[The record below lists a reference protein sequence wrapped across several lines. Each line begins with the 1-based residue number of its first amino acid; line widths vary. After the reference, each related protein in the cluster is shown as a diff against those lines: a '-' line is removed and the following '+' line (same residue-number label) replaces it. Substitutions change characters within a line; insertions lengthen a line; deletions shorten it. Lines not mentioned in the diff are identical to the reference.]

1 MLLLAFHYCPDKT
14 CNSTFSINGLC
25 FINLHNKEKV
35 MIVRKSVFVVVSI
48 SFITLMLHL
57 MGPLEVSAG
66 ENVSPTKARERDYY
80 TPNSE
85 DLASDEMRVI
95 ACGTGMPT
103 TRAAQ
108 AAACFL
114 VELGNGDKFIFDIGS
129 GSAERISSLQIPYDY
144 LDKIFIGHLH
154 ADHFG
159 SLGEMFIGGALLG
172 RQKPLRIWGPSGRS
186 PELGTA
192 YAVQKLK
199 EMYTWD
205 LAGRVGLVDFRGYS
219 LEVNEFDYKAENA
232 IIYED
237 NGVTIRSFP
246 AIHALDGPVSFSL
259 EWKGLKF
266 VFGSD
271 TYPNK
276 WFMEYAKDADL
287 VVHECFVAV
296 PDLVKKMGFTPEQA
310 LVVGTQIHTAPEAFG
325 KVMSAIKPKHA
336 VAYHFF
342 KDFDTT
348 AEVNDRI
355 RTTYDGPLSL
365 AEDFM
370 VWNITKD
377 NIRVRMAVV
386 EERTWAPP
394 LVSKPELPQ
403 KDDTKKYSE
412 EMGVADDVMGYS
424 DVIKDGRW
432 GEVDEV
438 LRGVYKEAS
447 EMLGQDFPYPGDEKK

>member
-1 MLLLAFHYCPDKT
+1 MKYPKLSILA
-14 CNSTFSINGLC
+14 
-25 FINLHNKEKV
+25 V
-35 MIVRKSVFVVVSI
+35 VFVLGTAFGIYVVSQDRLVI
-48 SFITLMLHL
+48 
-57 MGPLEVSAG
+57 VDDAQAQ
-66 ENVSPTKARERDYY
+66 VSPVTARERDVYF
-80 TPNSE
+80 PNSE
-85 DLASDEMRVI
+85 DLDPDEMRVI

-129 GSAERISSLQIPYDY
+129 GSAERISSLQIPYDF

-159 SLGEMFIGGALLG
+159 SLAEMFIGGALMG
-172 RQKPLRIWGPSGRS
+172 RQRPLRIWGPNGPT

-192 YAVQKLK
+192 YAVQKMK

-205 LAGRVGLVDFRGYS
+205 LSGRVGIVDFRGYS

-232 IIYED
+232 VIYEH
-237 NGVTIRSFP
+237 NGVTVRSFP

-259 EWKGLKF
+259 EWNGLKF
-266 VFGSD
+266 IFGSD

-276 WFMEYAKDADL
+276 WFVEYAKDADL
-287 VVHECFVAV
+287 AIHECFVAV
-296 PDLVKKMGFTPEQA
+296 PDLVVKMRFTPEQA
-310 LVVGTQIHTAPEAFG
+310 LLVGTQIHTAPEAFG
-325 KVMSAIKPKHA
+325 KVMSQIQPRMA

-348 AEVNDRI
+348 AAVNDRI

-377 NIRVRMAVV
+377 DIRVRMAVV
-386 EERTWAPP
+386 EEATWAPP
-394 LVSKPELPQ
+394 LAGVPQLPGG
-403 KDDTKKYSE
+403 DADRMNFSE
-412 EMGVADDVMGYS
+412 AYGVPMEALLYS
-424 DVIKDGRW
+424 DFIIEGRW
-432 GEVDEV
+432 SEVDDA
-438 LRGVYKEAS
+438 LRGVYREAS
-447 EMLGQDFPYPGDEKK
+447 DAVGREFPYPEN

>member
-1 MLLLAFHYCPDKT
+1 MFLA
-14 CNSTFSINGLC
+14 
-25 FINLHNKEKV
+25 V
-35 MIVRKSVFVVVSI
+35 MISREFEMLGTMNFATDPSKASVLLRSLAVASLSLFA
-48 SFITLMLHL
+48 F
-57 MGPLEVSAG
+57 GPPTQSAAQD
-66 ENVSPTKARERDYY
+66 VSPTEASEERDTYY
-80 TPNSE
+80 PNTE
-85 DLASDEMRVI
+85 NLAPDEMRVI

-129 GSAERISSLQIPYDY
+129 GSAERLSSLQIPYDY

-159 SLGEMFIGGALLG
+159 SLAEMFIGGALMG
-172 RQKPLRIWGPSGRS
+172 RQKPLRIWGPSGPT

-192 YAVQKLK
+192 YAI
-199 EMYTWD
+199 EGMERMYTWD
-205 LAGRVGLVDFRGYS
+205 LAGRVGIVDFRGYS
-219 LEVNEFDYKAENA
+219 IEVNEFDYKGENA

-246 AIHALDGPVSFSL
+246 AIHSLDGPVSFSL
-259 EWKGLKF
+259 EWNGLKF

-271 TYPNK
+271 SYPNK
-276 WFMEYAKDADL
+276 WFLEYAKDADIAI
-287 VVHECFVAV
+287 HECFVAV
-296 PDLVKKMGFTPEQA
+296 PDLVTKMRFTPEQA
-310 LVVGTQIHTAPEAFG
+310 LLVGTQIHTAPEAFG
-325 KVMSAIKPKHA
+325 KLMQEIKPRIA

-348 AEVNDRI
+348 PQVNDRV

-377 NIRVRMAVV
+377 DIRVRMAVV
-386 EERTWAPP
+386 EEATWAPP
-394 LVSKPELPQ
+394 LAGAAEPPGGDTDREQFSK
-403 KDDTKKYSE
+403 SS
-412 EMGVADDVMGYS
+412 GVPVDALNYS
-424 DVIKDGRW
+424 DFIIEGRW

-438 LRGVYKEAS
+438 LRGVYEEAS
-447 EMLGQDFPYPGDEKK
+447 EALGQEFKYPEN

>member
-1 MLLLAFHYCPDKT
+1 MITRKYAFFMVSMSFLAIILFLSGPIDV
-14 CNSTFSINGLC
+14 GAA
-25 FINLHNKEKV
+25 EK
-35 MIVRKSVFVVVSI
+35 
-48 SFITLMLHL
+48 
-57 MGPLEVSAG
+57 
-66 ENVSPTKARERDYY
+66 VSPTKARERDYY
-80 TPNSE
+80 SPNSE
-85 DLASDEMRVI
+85 NLASDEMRVI

-114 VELGNGDKFIFDIGS
+114 VELGNGDKFIFDIGT

-154 ADHFG
+154 ADHIG
-159 SLGEMFIGGALLG
+159 SLAEIFIGGALMG
-172 RQKPLRIWGPSGRS
+172 RQKPLRVWGPNGRS

-192 YAVQKLK
+192 YAVQKMK

-219 LEVNEFDYKAENA
+219 IEVDEFDYKAENA
-232 IIYED
+232 VIYED

-246 AIHALDGPVSFSL
+246 AIHSLDGPVSFSL
-259 EWKGLKF
+259 EWKELKF

-276 WFMEYAKDADL
+276 WFLEYAKDADL

-296 PDLVKKMGFTPEQA
+296 PDLVKKMLFTPEQA
-310 LVVGTQIHTAPEAFG
+310 LLVGTQIHTSPEAFG
-325 KVMSAIKPKHA
+325 KVMSIIKPKHA

-348 AEVNDRI
+348 AAVNDRI
-355 RTTYDGPLSL
+355 RKTYDGPLSL

-377 NIRVRMAVV
+377 DIRVRMATV
-386 EERTWAPP
+386 EEHTWAPP
-394 LVSKPELPQ
+394 LVGEPILPQ
-403 KDDTKKYSE
+403 KEDKEKYSD
-412 EMGVADDVMGYS
+412 EMGVPLDKMGYS
-424 DVIKDGRW
+424 DFITEGRS

-438 LRGVYKEAS
+438 LRETYKEAS
-447 EMLGQDFPYPGDEKK
+447 DALGRTFEYPETK

>member
-1 MLLLAFHYCPDKT
+1 MKSKTKTPRRIAISGLA
-14 CNSTFSINGLC
+14 IGLVAG
-25 FINLHNKEKV
+25 L
-35 MIVRKSVFVVVSI
+35 SLTAGTTWVSM
-48 SFITLMLHL
+48 THAEETT
-57 MGPLEVSAG
+57 GAAQDAT
-66 ENVSPTKARERDYY
+66 VSPTEARERDVYY
-80 TPNSE
+80 PNSE
-85 DLASDEMRVI
+85 DLAKDEMRVI

-159 SLGEMFIGGALLG
+159 SLGEMFIGGALMG
-172 RQKPLRIWGPSGRS
+172 RQKPLRVWGPSGRT

-205 LAGRVGLVDFRGYS
+205 LAGRVGLVDFRGYTV
-219 LEVNEFDYKAENA
+219 EVNEFDYKAENA
-232 IIYED
+232 VIYED

-259 EWKGLKF
+259 EWNGLKF

-271 TYPNK
+271 SYPNK
-276 WFMEYAKDADL
+276 WFAEYAKDADL
-287 VVHECFVAV
+287 AVHECFVAA
-296 PDLVKKMGFTPEQA
+296 PDLVKKMGFTPESA
-310 LVVGTQIHTAPEAFG
+310 LLVGTQVHTAPEAFG
-325 KVMSAIKPKHA
+325 KVMAEIQPRMA

-348 AEVNDRI
+348 AAVNDRI

-370 VWNITKD
+370 VWNVTKD
-377 NIRVRMAVV
+377 AIKVRMAVV
-386 EERTWAPP
+386 EEATWAPP
-394 LVSKPELPQ
+394 LAGAAQPPGGDPDRE
-403 KDDTKKYSE
+403 KYAK
-412 EMGVADDVMGYS
+412 EMDVPVESLGYS
-424 DVIKDGRW
+424 DFIKEGRW

-438 LRGVYKEAS
+438 LRGVYDEAS
-447 EMLGQDFPYPGDEKK
+447 EKLGRKFEYPTK

>member
-1 MLLLAFHYCPDKT
+1 MKTTKRVLIVASMAFMAVMLYQWGHVDGREGK
-14 CNSTFSINGLC
+14 SSGIISESI
-25 FINLHNKEKV
+25 
-35 MIVRKSVFVVVSI
+35 
-48 SFITLMLHL
+48 
-57 MGPLEVSAG
+57 AA
-66 ENVSPTKARERDYY
+66 ENPPKASPVKARARDFYA
-80 TPNSE
+80 PNSE
-85 DLASDEMRVI
+85 DLRPDEMRVI

-114 VELGNGDKFIFDIGS
+114 VELGNGDKFIFDIGT

-159 SLGEMFIGGALLG
+159 SLAEMFIGGALMG
-172 RQKPLRIWGPSGRS
+172 RQKPLRVWGPNGRS

-192 YAVQKLK
+192 YAVQKMK

-219 LEVNEFDYKAENA
+219 IEVNEFDYKAENA
-232 IIYED
+232 IIYKD

-246 AIHALDGPVSFSL
+246 AIHSLDGPVSFSL
-259 EWKGLKF
+259 EWNGLKF

-276 WFMEYAKDADL
+276 WFIKYAKDADL
-287 VVHECFVAV
+287 AVHECFVAV

-325 KVMSAIKPKHA
+325 KVMSMIKPKHA

-377 NIRVRMAVV
+377 DIRVRMAVV
-386 EERTWAPP
+386 EEHTWAPP
-394 LVSKPELPQ
+394 LVNKPELPQ
-403 KDDTKKYSE
+403 KDDKEKYSE
-412 EMGVADDVMGYS
+412 EMGVPNDAMGYS
-424 DVIKDGRW
+424 DFIKEGRW

-447 EMLGQDFPYPGDEKK
+447 EALGRKFEYPTKEEPQN

>member
-1 MLLLAFHYCPDKT
+1 MTTKKSMFIGVSVILTAAIIYQWGHIDGSEGKPSKAIT
-14 CNSTFSINGLC
+14 ESMAESSSVPST
-25 FINLHNKEKV
+25 V
-35 MIVRKSVFVVVSI
+35 
-48 SFITLMLHL
+48 
-57 MGPLEVSAG
+57 
-66 ENVSPTKARERDYY
+66 KARERDYY
-80 TPNSE
+80 SPNSE
-85 DLASDEMRVI
+85 DLKPDEMRVI

-114 VELGNGDKFIFDIGS
+114 VELGNGDKFIFDIGT
-129 GSAERISSLQIPYDY
+129 GSAERLSSLQIPYDY

-159 SLGEMFIGGALLG
+159 SLGELFIGGALMG
-172 RQKPLRIWGPSGRS
+172 RQKPLRVWGPNGRS

-192 YAVQKLK
+192 YAIQKMK

-205 LAGRVGLVDFRGYS
+205 LAGRVGIVDFRGYS
-219 LEVNEFDYKAENA
+219 IEVNEFDYTAENA
-232 IIYED
+232 VIYED
-237 NGVTIRSFP
+237 NGVKIRSFP

-271 TYPNK
+271 SYPNK
-276 WFMEYAKDADL
+276 WFAKYARDADL

-296 PDLVKKMGFTPEQA
+296 PDLVAKMGFTPEQA
-310 LVVGTQIHTAPEAFG
+310 LLVGTQIHTAPEAFG
-325 KVMSAIKPKHA
+325 KVMQDIKPRMA

-348 AEVNDRI
+348 AEVNNRI

-370 VWNITKD
+370 VWNITKED
-377 NIRVRMAVV
+377 IRVRMAVV
-386 EERTWAPP
+386 EEHTWAPP
-394 LVSKPELPQ
+394 LASKPELPQ
-403 KDDTKKYSE
+403 KNDIESYSK
-412 EMGVADDVMGYS
+412 EMGVDIKSMGYS
-424 DVIKDGRW
+424 DYIKQGRW
-432 GEVDEV
+432 AAVDEV
-438 LRGVYKEAS
+438 NRGIYEEAS
-447 EMLGQDFPYPGDEKK
+447 KTLGRKFEYPSN